1 MEYKD
6 YYKILGVD
14 KNSTQDEI
22 KKQYRKLAKQYHPDL
37 HPDDDEKQ
45 EKFKEISEAY
55 EVLGDKEKKQK
66 YDTFGSN
73 YNFQGGHNFD
83 PSQYG
88 FTYTTS
94 GGGNDFSDFFNSFF
108 GSNGGF
114 DINSI
119 FRGGQRGPSRTRN
132 KYDSEL
138 TLTVE
143 EAYKGGDK
151 EVSLNIGGQRK
162 TLSIKIPRGIFPG
175 KKLKVKGEKWGIDG
189 DILFKIKIHDKDY
202 EMDGLNL
209 TKKVN
214 ILPWEAGLGTKL
226 VIKTLDG
233 NIKITIP
240 QGITG
245 GKKIRLSKKG
255 FKDMK
260 GNTGDMLLEINI
272 VNPPELSKE
281 EKGLYEKLREISK
294 YNPREDK

>member
-22 KKQYRKLAKQYHPDL
+22 KKNYRKLAKQYHPDL
-37 HPDDDEKQ
+37 HPDDDEAQ
-45 EKFKEISEAY
+45 EKFKEVSEAY

-94 GGGNDFSDFFNSFF
+94 GEGSDFSDFFNSFF

-119 FRGGQRGPSRTRN
+119 FRGGSSRAASRSRN
-132 KYDSEL
+132 KYDTEL
-138 TLTVE
+138 SLTVE
-143 EAYKGGDK
+143 EAYNGGDK
-151 EVSLNIGGQRK
+151 QVSLNIAGQRK
-162 TLSIKIPRGIFPG
+162 TLSIKIPKGIFPG

-189 DILFKIKIHDKDY
+189 DILFKIKIDDKDY
-202 EMDGLNL
+202 QMDGLNL
-209 TKKVN
+209 TKKVD
-214 ILPWEAGLGTKL
+214 ILPWEAAIGTKI
-226 VIKTLDG
+226 VVKTLDG

-240 QGITG
+240 EGITG
-245 GKKIRLSKKG
+245 GKKIRLTNKG

-260 GNTGDMLLEINI
+260 GNAGDMFLQINI
-272 VNPPELSKE
+272 VNPPELSEE
-281 EKGLYEKLREISK
+281 EKKLYEKLKNLST
-294 YNPREDK
+294 YNPR